1 MNKSDIS
8 LFIIGVLYATVG
20 IIFLAVPADTIIK
33 FIFILLGVVLIV
45 FNSLIF
51 IDSVLNLKQDKKY
64 YIVMTLSLIQI
75 VMGIIVIIA
84 KSDVLLIITG
94 AILLLLSG
102 LEIISAKDKKEQFKL
117 DITKITLGIIFII
130 LGATDAAKYVF
141 IAMGIISIIFGAIYL
156 VTALIISIVKDEV
169 DNEDNNIYRL

>member
-84 KSDVLLIITG
+84 KSDVILIITG
-94 AILLLLSG
+94 AVLLLLSG

-141 IAMGIISIIFGAIYL
+141 IAMGIISIIFGAVYL

>member
-20 IIFLAVPADTIIK
+20 ILFLAVPADTIIK

-84 KSDVLLIITG
+84 KSDVILIITG
-94 AILLLLSG
+94 AVLLLLSG

-141 IAMGIISIIFGAIYL
+141 IAMGIISIIFGAVYL

-169 DNEDNNIYRL
+169 DNEVNNIYRL

>member
-94 AILLLLSG
+94 AVLLLLSG